1 MSVFSDTDELYTVME
16 ELWRRIRA
24 DQGMS
29 SQLLAS
35 KIVIKFVYRD
45 PDGMLTID
53 GSDGTEIRVTAGP
66 CETKPIIEMSM
77 RSDVA
82 HNFWLGKENP
92 AVALITGRISSRG
105 PVSKVLALLPVVK
118 PAFEIYPG
126 VVEESKKFA

>member
-1 MSVFSDTDELYTVME
+1 MSVFSNTDELYNVME

-35 KIVIKFVYRD
+35 RIVIKFVYKD

-53 GSDGTEIRVTAGP
+53 GSDGQELRVTAGP

-105 PVSKVLALLPVVK
+105 PVDKALALLPVVK
-118 PAFEIYPG
+118 PAFAIYPG
-126 VVEESKKFA
+126 VVEESKKLA